1 MSKSR
6 IIPCENAHNTT
17 VDFMKYAKQKTAI
30 HPFCA
35 NIFRQQYLQNSCALP
50 LIWLINQN
58 LHYHLTSSVGKAI
71 IQIVSEKRLN
81 SIFSKYKKEGFYYGN
96 RKEDYR

>member
-35 NIFRQQYLQNSCALP
+35 NIFRQQYLQNSCAFS
-50 LIWLINQN
+50 LIWLNSQKSY
-58 LHYHLTSSVGKAI
+58 YHLTSSVGKAI
-71 IQIVSEKRLN
+71 IRIVSE
-81 SIFSKYKKEGFYYGN
+81 SA
-96 RKEDYR
+96 